1 MVRSMTSMPPSAVE
15 MLRIWLP
22 VSSPSNTAHSAP
34 SSAAAAAASSSLPLP
49 STMPVSGV
57 CRFWVTDATASMW
70 LASQSAASSFRLRSQ
85 SQSP

>member
-1 MVRSMTSMPPSAVE
+1 MVRSMTSSPPSAVE

-34 SSAAAAAASSSLPLP
+34 SSCAARLASSSLPLP

-57 CRFWVTDATASMW
+57 WRFWLICATASI
-70 LASQSAASSFRLRSQ
+70 
-85 SQSP
+85 